1 MNPFLSFIICVFIAL
16 PSIAAVWIGSFIG
29 FNQTVLF
36 STGYSLVGGIFA
48 YSITALF
55 LKFRFLRKNHL
66 TRKEYN
72 YIKKN
77 LETAKQKI
85 LRLNKA
91 LISIRHLPSLK
102 QRIEFMRIT
111 RKIYSLTKKEPKRFY
126 QAERFY
132 YSHLDSA
139 VELAEKYVFLMAQ
152 PTKNQELNES
162 LNETRK
168 TLEELKKSVEKDL
181 YQVLSNDI
189 DQLHFEID
197 VAKQSINKIAESEI
211 HDESRRLK

>member
-1 MNPFLSFIICVFIAL
+1 MNPFLSFIICLFISL
-16 PSIAAVWIGSFIG
+16 PSIAAIWIGSFIG

-36 STGYSLVGGIFA
+36 STGYSLVGGIVA

-55 LKFRFLRKNHL
+55 LKIRFLRKNRL
-66 TRKEYN
+66 TRKEYI

-126 QAERFY
+126 LAERFY

-152 PTKNQELNES
+152 PTKNRELNES